1 MKNNALWVCRQSST
15 CHFSCYEKQSNKNL
29 YTGAVEAFLNTGQSI
44 PLCCIRKDGERNYA
58 KIKVV
63 TDIKKENYGRPFFIC
78 SKGFNP
84 CSYFEWGDKKI
95 PEVPLCEH
103 EQPSRMFTVK
113 KGQNK
118 DRSFFR
124 CRERD
129 TEKRCKFFKW
139 SEDMDAPNIQQT
151 HTAFLSAENPSLFGS
166 NFDAHKKELLEKR
179 FSSPLEQ
186 HHVSS
191 STDESKAETFVR
203 KRKIPI
209 LSE

>member
-78 SKGFNP
+78 SKGLNP
-84 CSYFEWGDKKI
+84 CSYFEWGDQKI

-139 SEDMDAPNIQQT
+139 SEDMDAPDIQQT
-151 HTAFLSAENPSLFGS
+151 HTA
-166 NFDAHKKELLEKR
+166 
-179 FSSPLEQ
+179 
-186 HHVSS
+186 
-191 STDESKAETFVR
+191 DESKAETFVR
-203 KRKIPI
+203 KRKIPM